1 MNSIS
6 LRVFAVVISG
16 IVSGHAAQASE
27 GVIGQHGMVV
37 TEQALASEVGAA
49 ILKRGGNAV
58 DAAVAV
64 GYAEAVV
71 YPCCGNLG
79 GGGFMTIHL
88 ASGRDAFIDFRETAP
103 GGAYA
108 QMYLDAG
115 GKPVPSLSRLGY
127 RAVAVPGTVL
137 GLETARKR
145 YGTLSRA
152 EIMAPA
158 IRLAADGFVLG
169 AGDLRVLEPAT
180 ALQHDPAAAQVFQRP
195 DGSALQVGDRLRQPD
210 LASLLKKISAHG
222 PRAFYRGDVPLA
234 VGRAAKNGGG
244 VIAASDFKAYR
255 VAQASP
261 VHCRYRG
268 YDFLSAPPPSSGGVA
283 LCEILNILEGYD
295 LKGLG
300 YHTAASAHVI
310 AEAMRHAF
318 MDRNAYLGDPA
329 FHANPIKHLLA
340 KDYAAA
346 IRAQIMPGKATPSRM
361 VQPGVAPHERLETT
375 HFSVVD
381 AAGNAV
387 AVTYTLNG
395 YFGAQVMAPGT
406 GVLLNDEM
414 DDFTTAPGAPNM
426 FGLVQGAANSIAP
439 GKRPLSS
446 MSPTIVLRN
455 GKVVMVLGSPNGP
468 RIISTVLQTALNV
481 IDYGMGIQDAVDAP
495 RFHEQWLPDVLFVE
509 PGTFAPAEAKAL
521 AAMGYSLKEIP
532 PFGASESILIR
543 ADGAGRHLVG
553 AHDPRS
559 PAGAAV
565 GY

>member
-1 MNSIS
+1 MSNPLKLIS
-6 LRVFAVVISG
+6 PRLLNVLIFG
-16 IVSGHAAQASE
+16 MLLGPTAQATE
-27 GVIGQHGMVV
+27 GVAGEHGMVV
-37 TEQALASEVGAA
+37 TEQALASAVGTA
-49 ILKRGGNAV
+49 ILKQGGNAI

-88 ASGRDAFIDFRETAP
+88 ASGKSTFIDFRETAP
-103 GGAYA
+103 GGAA
-108 QMYLDAG
+108 AGMYLDAG
-115 GKPVPSLSRLGY
+115 GKPVPTLSRLGY

-137 GLETARKR
+137 GLETALKR

-152 EIMAPA
+152 EVMRPA
-158 IRLAADGFVLG
+158 IRLAADGFLLG
-169 AGDLRVLEPAT
+169 AGDLRVLAPAT
-180 ALQHDPAAAQVFQRP
+180 ALQNDPAAARIFRRR
-195 DGSALQVGDRLRQPD
+195 DGSPLQVGDRLRQHD
-210 LASLLKKISAHG
+210 LATLLRHISAEG
-222 PRAFYRGDVPLA
+222 PRAFYQGKIPFA
-234 VGRAAKNGGG
+234 IGQAAKAGGG
-244 VIAASDFKAYR
+244 VIVASDFKAYR
-255 VAQASP
+255 VAEVSP
-261 VHCRYRG
+261 IHCSYRG
-268 YDFLSAPPPSSGGVA
+268 FDFLSAPPPSSGGVA

-329 FHANPIKHLLA
+329 FHANPIDHLLG

-346 IRAQIMPGKATPSRM
+346 IRAKILPDKATPSSG
-361 VQPGVAPHERLETT
+361 VQPGAAPHERLETT
-375 HFSVVD
+375 HYSVVD

-426 FGLVQGAANSIAP
+426 FGLVQGAANSILP

-455 GKVVMVLGSPNGP
+455 GRVVMVLGSPNGP

-481 IDYGMGIQDAVDAP
+481 IDYIRRAWYFRTVCSEDA
-495 RFHEQWLPDVLFVE
+495 R
-509 PGTFAPAEAKAL
+509 
-521 AAMGYSLKEIP
+521 S
-532 PFGASESILIR
+532 
-543 ADGAGRHLVG
+543 DGL
-553 AHDPRS
+553 
-559 PAGAAV
+559 
-565 GY
+565 

>member
-1 MNSIS
+1 MDSLLSPLTALMLAAISIS
-6 LRVFAVVISG
+6 
-16 IVSGHAAQASE
+16 AAQAAE
-27 GVIGQHGMVV
+27 GVTATHGMVV
-37 TEQALASEVGAA
+37 TEQALASGVGAE

-58 DAAVAV
+58 DAAVAI

-88 ASGRDAFIDFRETAP
+88 ATGQDSFIDFRETAP
-103 GGAYA
+103 GAASAG
-108 QMYLDAG
+108 MFLDAA
-115 GKPVPSLSRLGY
+115 GKPVPGSSRLGY
-127 RAVAVPGTVL
+127 RAVGVPGTVL
-137 GLETARKR
+137 GLETALKR

-152 EIMAPA
+152 VVMAPA
-158 IRLAADGFVLG
+158 IKLAREGFVLG
-169 AGDLRVLEPAT
+169 AGDLRVLAPAR
-180 ALQHDPAAAQVFQRP
+180 ALKDDPAGAKVFRRK
-195 DGSALQVGDRLRQPD
+195 DGSDLQAGDRLTQSD
-210 LASLLKKISAHG
+210 LAGLLTKISAEGPDGFYHG
-222 PRAFYRGDVPLA
+222 ELPIA
-234 VGRAAKNGGG
+234 VEKAAKAGGG
-244 VIAASDFKAYR
+244 IVAASDFASYT
-255 VAQASP
+255 VAEAAP
-261 VHCRYRG
+261 VRCRYRG
-268 YDFLSAPPPSSGGVA
+268 YDFVSAPPPSSGGVA

-295 LKGLG
+295 LKALG

-318 MDRNAYLGDPA
+318 MDRNSYLGDPA
-329 FHANPIKHLLA
+329 FHDNPIAHLVS

-346 IRAQIMPGKATPSRM
+346 IRAQILPDKATASSA
-361 VQPGVAPHERLETT
+361 VKPGVAPHERLETT
-375 HFSVVD
+375 HYSVVD

-414 DDFTTAPGAPNM
+414 DDFTTAPGTPNM
-426 FGLVQGAANSIAP
+426 FGLVQGAANAIAP

-446 MSPTIVLRN
+446 MSPTIVLKD

-495 RFHEQWLPDVLFVE
+495 RFHEQWLPDILFAE
-509 PGTFAPAEAKAL
+509 PGTFAPAAASAL
-521 AAMGYSLKEIP
+521 VGMGYVLKEIP
-532 PFGASESILIR
+532 PFGASEAIAVVR
-543 ADGAGRHLVG
+543 GPRRLVG